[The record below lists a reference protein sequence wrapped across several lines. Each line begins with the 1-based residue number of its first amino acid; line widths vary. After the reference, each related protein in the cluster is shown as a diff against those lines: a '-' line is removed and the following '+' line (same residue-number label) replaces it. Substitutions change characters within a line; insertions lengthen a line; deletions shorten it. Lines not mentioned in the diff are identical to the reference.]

1 VADTPLYVGIDLG
14 TTNSAAAVF
23 DGERVSVVRNAQ
35 GAAVTPSVVRLDKQ
49 GRVTVGTR
57 ARRFLEQDPTNT
69 AAEFKRLMGTGK
81 PIEFPAAA
89 TTRTP
94 EQLSAE
100 ILKAL
105 RQDIVDQLGVTIERA
120 VISVPALFELPQSA
134 ATSEAARLAGFARVE
149 LLQEPIASA
158 LAAGWRADD
167 DAGGSWLVFDL
178 GGGTFDASLLETRDG
193 LLRVVGHDG
202 DNFLG
207 GRDFDWTITEHLASR
222 LAVVPRR
229 NNPEHAGAL
238 RALRMAAED
247 AKIELSR
254 GERAQVTLAHPL
266 VIDGQEIEVDLEL
279 DRATVERL
287 CAPLIDRAIDVC
299 VRLMTTHG
307 LAPGQLG
314 RLVLVGGPTVMPM
327 VRARVAARLETA
339 FAEGH
344 DPMTLVAQG
353 AALYAATAGLDGRAV
368 QAQTVSGRQVW
379 LQYPAV
385 SSDLTPHVIGKFVG
399 ADPPARVK
407 LVRVSGGGTGAPG
420 TPRDDSWTSAD
431 ATVNPDGTWLTTVA
445 LVPRRACTFQI
456 EARSP
461 AGELVPVSPPA
472 LTIVQGLTIGDPP
485 LSRTLG
491 VALAS
496 GHVQT
501 YLERG
506 APLPARRTFTH
517 HTVETVAKGSSES
530 VLRIPIVQGE
540 LSQAHL
546 CRLVGTLDIGGDAVV
561 DTVPT
566 GSAVEVTIELDRGGR
581 LAARALV
588 PAIGQVFEHVAHLL
602 VPDAAPESLDAALRD
617 LRRQLMELR
626 TDAFRHGL
634 GQVIEKLD
642 RLESRLSEAE
652 RDIDAAH
659 GGDADAAQR
668 ARRALLDID
677 GTMAEADL
685 ARKWPELDHQARHAA
700 IAASSTVGMHG
711 TEAERSL
718 LQDVLAAMDKARRD
732 KDAAEL
738 ERQMRLAQRLS
749 SAAFNRT
756 PEAWEWYFEDA
767 ASEIAKC
774 RDLPAAQRLVTE
786 GKAAITRGDN
796 AELRRVVKALWQQ
809 LPESSEARKKGFDSG
824 VR

>member
-1 VADTPLYVGIDLG
+1 MADSPLYVGIDLG

-35 GAAVTPSVVRLDKQ
+35 GATVTPSVVRLDKQ
-49 GRVTVGTR
+49 ARVTVGTR
-57 ARRFLEQDPTNT
+57 ARRFIEQDAANT

-81 PIEFPAAA
+81 AIDFPAAN
-89 TTRTP
+89 TTRKP
-94 EQLSAE
+94 EELSAE
-100 ILKAL
+100 VLKAL
-105 RQDIVDQLGVTIERA
+105 RQDITDQLGIAVERA

-134 ATSEAARLAGFARVE
+134 ATSEAARLAGFQRVE

-158 LAAGWRADD
+158 LAAGWRADGD
-167 DAGGSWLVFDL
+167 GAGTWLVFDL

-207 GRDFDWTITEHLASR
+207 GRDLDWAITEHLASR
-222 LAVVPRR
+222 LAVVPQR
-229 NNPEHAGAL
+229 NNPAHTPAL
-238 RALRMAAED
+238 RALRLAAED

-254 GERAQVTLAHPL
+254 GDKAQVTLAQPL
-266 VIDGQEIEVDLEL
+266 SIDGREVDVDLEL
-279 DRATVERL
+279 DRVTVERL
-287 CAPLIDRAIDVC
+287 CAPLIDRSIDVC
-299 VRLMTTHG
+299 LRLLAAHG
-307 LAPGQLG
+307 LAPGRLA

-327 VRARVAARLETA
+327 VRARVAARLESSI
-339 FAEGH
+339 AEGH

-353 AALYAATAGLDGRAV
+353 AALYAATAGLDGRA
-368 QAQTVSGRQVW
+368 QSSAAPTGRQVW

-385 SSDLTPHVIGKFVG
+385 SADLTPHVVGKFVG
-399 ADPPARVK
+399 ADPPAKVK
-407 LVRVSGGGTGAPG
+407 LVRNDGAWSSGE
-420 TPRDDSWTSAD
+420 
-431 ATVNPDGTWLTTVA
+431 ATVGPDGSFLTSVT
-445 LVPRRACTFQI
+445 LLPRRACTFEL
-456 EARSP
+456 EARTVT
-461 AGELVPVSPPA
+461 GERIAVSPPA

-496 GHVQT
+496 GHVQV

-517 HTVETVAKGSSES
+517 HTIETIAKGSSDS

-540 LSQAHL
+540 LAQAHL
-546 CRLVGTLDIGGDAVV
+546 CRLVGTLDIGGDAVI

-602 VPDAAPESLDAALRD
+602 VPDAAPEALDASLRD
-617 LRRQLMELR
+617 LRRQLMDLR
-626 TDAFRHGL
+626 THAFRHGL
-634 GQVIEKLD
+634 AQVIEKLD
-642 RLESRLSEAE
+642 RLETRLSEAE
-652 RDIDAAH
+652 RDIDASH

-668 ARRALLDID
+668 ARRALLDVD
-677 GTMAEADL
+677 ATMAEADL
-685 ARKWPELDHQARHAA
+685 ARKWPELDDAARHAA
-700 IAASSTVGMHG
+700 ITASSTVGMHG
-711 TEAERSL
+711 TDAERAL
-718 LQDVLAAMDKARRD
+718 LQEVLSAMEKARRD
-732 KDAAEL
+732 KDAPEL
-738 ERQMRLAQRLS
+738 ERQMRLASRLS

-756 PEAWEWYFEDA
+756 SEAWEYYFEDA
-767 ASEIAKC
+767 ASEVSTM
-774 RDLPAAQRLVTE
+774 RDLPRAQKLVVDGRSAVE
-786 GKAAITRGDN
+786 RGDTD
-796 AELRRVVKALWQQ
+796 ELRRVVKALWQL
-809 LPESSEARKKGFDSG
+809 LPEDSEARKKGFDSG